1 MPITQ
6 QKLIEVV
13 IKNKFGIHA
22 RPAALLVKT
31 ASKYES
37 DITIEQ
43 NNIKV
48 SCKSIMGLLTIAIS
62 CGTKIKIVA
71 DGTDSECAIND
82 LQKLIEDKFYEE

>member
-1 MPITQ
+1 
-6 QKLIEVV
+6 
-13 IKNKFGIHA
+13 
-22 RPAALLVKT
+22 LLVKT

-82 LQKLIEDKFYEE
+82 LHKSLEDKFYEE